1 MESEVEAALSL
12 MQESNQLP
20 VADAVKE
27 LVTGAK
33 GSRPQVPHLAAYEV
47 DLGSYDQLLSEE
59 VAS

>member
-1 MESEVEAALSL
+1 ML
-12 MQESNQLP
+12 ESNQLP